1 MLYMS
6 VKTCYNKR
14 LGNNHCAVL
23 FITQLDLL
31 YNRPQL

>member
-1 MLYMS
+1 MS

-14 LGNNHCAVL
+14 LGNNPRAVL
-23 FITQLDLL
+23 FIAELDLL